1 MIDLR
6 VELVIQFVSQLVD
19 FSAEELDYLRK
30 KISLEKYK
38 KGDFLIHTSKL
49 NDKLFFITKGI
60 VRNLTID
67 ESGQEFT
74 YDFRA
79 EGMVVSEHISYLN
92 QSLPAHCSQCLSD
105 CEVVV
110 IHKMDLD
117 LFYQT
122 SKHGDR
128 LGRIL
133 YEQVIVDLL
142 HNRID
147 RQTKSIFQRFQ
158 ELGNYFPKIY
168 QRVPQH
174 IIASYL
180 GTSTVHLSRLKSQK
194 S

>member
-1 MIDLR
+1 MIDIR
-6 VELVIQFVSQLVD
+6 VEPVIQFVSQLVD

-30 KISLEKYK
+30 NFSLEKYK
-38 KGDFLIHTSKL
+38 KGDFLIHPSKL

-142 HNRID
+142 YNRID

>member
-1 MIDLR
+1 MIDIR
-6 VELVIQFVSQLVD
+6 VEPVIQFVSQLVD
-19 FSAEELDYLRK
+19 FSDDELNQLRN
-30 KISLEKYK
+30 IFSSERYK
-38 KGDFLIHTSKL
+38 KGEFLIHTSKL

-122 SKHGDR
+122 SKYGDR

-142 HNRID
+142 RNRID
-147 RQTKSIFQRFQ
+147 RQTKSIMQRFQ
-158 ELGNYFPKIY
+158 ELGNHFPKIY

-194 S
+194 D

>member
-19 FSAEELDYLRK
+19 FSVEELDYLRK
-30 KISLEKYK
+30 NFSLEKYK

-67 ESGQEFT
+67 DAGQDFT

-79 EGMVVSEHISYLN
+79 EGMIVSEHISFIN
-92 QSLPAHCSQCLSD
+92 QSLPLHCSQCLSD

-110 IHKMDLD
+110 IHKKDLD
-117 LFYQT
+117 HFYQV

-128 LGRIL
+128 LVRIL
-133 YEQVIVDLL
+133 YEQVIMDLL
-142 HNRID
+142 QIRLD